1 MSLDES
7 VRLRIWVG
15 IWNMSLKT
23 ENKYLKIENVFEW
36 CTKRILRMR
45 GKLYC
50 LFGGFRGWKKMLSEM
65 GQSNSLKKR
74 ERDKLGSV
82 WFEGSS

>member
-1 MSLDES
+1 
-7 VRLRIWVG
+7 
-15 IWNMSLKT
+15 MSLKT

-50 LFGGFRGWKKMLSEM
+50 LFGGFRGWKKMLSEL

-74 ERDKLGSV
+74 ERDELGPV